1 MALAATED
9 FDELVLEVETDT
21 PGSYA
26 KICGIVDVTVTRTAN
41 MDQTEVPDCDDEG
54 LPLAVQR
61 EVRNLEVSVNG
72 TGVWAVS
79 SNKIL
84 SDWFYSGAKKNV
96 RITNDKAATG
106 DPEVES
112 GGAFLTQL
120 NQARTKGQKVTA
132 EIAIMFDGT
141 PARTNKSA

>member
-1 MALAATED
+1 MGLAATED
-9 FDELVLEVETDT
+9 FDELVLEVETTT
-21 PGSYA
+21 PGTYT

-41 MDQTEVPDCDDEG
+41 MDQTEVPDCDDES

-61 EVRNLEVSVNG
+61 EVRNLEVSVTG

-79 SNKIL
+79 SNKII

-96 RITNDKAATG
+96 RITNAKAAAG

-112 GGAFLTQL
+112 GGAFLTQY
-120 NQARTKGQKVTA
+120 NQGRTKGQKVSA
-132 EIAIMFDGT
+132 EVTIVFDGT
-141 PARTNKSA
+141 PTRANAS